1 MKRMIDTSDEWR
13 SACLYVYSPV
23 FNQLVDKLQT
33 ISVKP
38 GYSARA
44 LEREIAKDLSCKP
57 SQIYLVAQL
66 DAE

>member
-13 SACLYVYSPV
+13 SASLYYYSPV
-23 FNQLVDKLQT
+23 FNQLVDKLQAFT
-33 ISVKP
+33 IKP
-38 GYSARA
+38 GQSARV

-57 SQIYLVAQL
+57 DHIYLIAQL